1 MKIHYSMYH
10 ISGTTGNQIVFEQ
23 GELVVPE
30 NGHGIRC
37 NLRRMFP
44 TFCISRQTVG
54 NEDFRM
60 HNADW
65 TTGIA
70 ITVR

>member
-1 MKIHYSMYH
+1 MRIHYTMYH
-10 ISGTTGNQIVFEQ
+10 ITGNAGHQIPFEQ
-23 GELVVPE
+23 GELEVPE
-30 NGHGIRC
+30 NGHGIRY

-44 TFCISRQTVG
+44 TFDISRQTVG
-54 NEDFRM
+54 SEDFRM